1 MFAAV
6 IHRDF
11 SRQFQL
17 LKREHSSSYVTVK
30 NKSKYFKTVSNMD
43 DEKFTPRLAH
53 RDAIGMPD
61 LMKAFVK
68 HFNLSAGLNTQK
80 IFDAWDKVSGAES
93 FTLNKFFKGGTL
105 YVTVSS
111 SMVRTQL
118 GFQKDSLIKAMND
131 LLEKDPLFMK
141 DCNAVGY
148 VKKIILR

>member
-1 MFAAV
+1 M
-6 IHRDF
+6 
-11 SRQFQL
+11 
-17 LKREHSSSYVTVK
+17 K

-80 IFDAWDKVSGAES
+80 LFDAWDKVSGAES

-141 DCNAVGY
+141 DRNTVGY